1 MVVHVDGHGQVIK
14 KWREERGLSQQSL
27 AAELGM
33 SAAAV
38 TQWERGVI
46 VPKRTTAGKLDEV
59 LGAGGEILAAFG
71 YAVPVDPNVRI
82 SRLEEQVAELQALV
96 ERMSAQLIDLAERS
110 LLPDVDDEPHP
121 AESRTAR

>member
-33 SAAAV
+33 SA
-38 TQWERGVI
+38 VI

-59 LGAGGEILAAFG
+59 LAAGGEILAAFG

-82 SRLEEQVAELQALV
+82 SRLEEQVAELQGLV